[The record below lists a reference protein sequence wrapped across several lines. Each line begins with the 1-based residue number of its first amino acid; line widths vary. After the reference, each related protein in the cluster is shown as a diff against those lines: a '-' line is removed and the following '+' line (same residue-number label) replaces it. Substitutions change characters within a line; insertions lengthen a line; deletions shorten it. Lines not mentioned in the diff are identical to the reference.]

1 MVCVCCTC
9 VWVVCVCWI
18 CGGCVCESVVCVCVV
33 CVWLCGPVRVC
44 VCVCVFMY
52 VCVSVCVQ
60 VCACVC
66 VCVFARVSL
75 RGRVLS
81 FSVNSLTVLCHVI
94 LHWTSLHDLSSVS
107 PKISLHIH
115 LYHSIFSLSLSSDPI
130 SCLLPLLLRCTAN
143 LAEHPALF
151 TRFAQTVSTSIDLST
166 FLSFNLITK
175 CLSDKFPQ
183 SILLQSQFFIGALHV
198 QNETNY
204 PRVSSRTCFR
214 IKIRQSLR
222 TMAFV
227 YIRLLF
233 S

>member
-1 MVCVCCTC
+1 MRVLDLWGVR
-9 VWVVCVCWI
+9 VWVCGMCMCCLCVAVWA
-18 CGGCVCESVVCVCVV
+18 CESM
-33 CVWLCGPVRVC
+33 C
-44 VCVCVFMY
+44 VCVCLY
-52 VCVSVCVQ
+52 VCVCERVCTSVCM
-60 VCACVC
+60 CVC

-75 RGRVLS
+75 RDRVLS